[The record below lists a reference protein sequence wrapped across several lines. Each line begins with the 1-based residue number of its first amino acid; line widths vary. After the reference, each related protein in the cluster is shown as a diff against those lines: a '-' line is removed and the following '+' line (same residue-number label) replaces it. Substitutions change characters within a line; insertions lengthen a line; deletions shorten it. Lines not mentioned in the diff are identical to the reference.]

1 MVQDKP
7 AGVKTFS
14 VKNEDRDL
22 VQQFVDIHLAKQKK
36 AKEEG
41 RNWKQYSYSS
51 TLVEFM
57 KAYVK
62 SNTKEL

>member
-22 VQQFVDIHLAKQKK
+22 VQEFVDIHLAKQKK
-36 AKEEG
+36 AKEEV

-57 KAYVK
+57 KAYVE
-62 SNTKEL
+62 SNKK

>member
-7 AGVKTFS
+7 AGVKTYS

>member
-57 KAYVK
+57 KSYVK
-62 SNTKEL
+62 SNKKEL

>member
-1 MVQDKP
+1 MAHNKP
-7 AGVKTFS
+7 IGVKTFY
-14 VKNEDRDL
+14 VKNEDREL
-22 VQQFVDIHLAKQKK
+22 VQEFVDIHLAKQKE

-41 RNWKQYSYSS
+41 RDWRKYSYSS

-62 SNTKEL
+62 RNKS

>member
-22 VQQFVDIHLAKQKK
+22 VQEFVDIHLAKQKK

>member
-1 MVQDKP
+1 MVRDKP

>member
-22 VQQFVDIHLAKQKK
+22 VQQFVEIHLAKQKK